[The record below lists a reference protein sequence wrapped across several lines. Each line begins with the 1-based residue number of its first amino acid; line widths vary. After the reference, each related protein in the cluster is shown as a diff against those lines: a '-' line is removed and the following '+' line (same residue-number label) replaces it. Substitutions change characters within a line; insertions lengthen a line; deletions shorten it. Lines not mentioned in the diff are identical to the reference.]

1 MMKVSHLRTMQLICN
16 AYIEELKDSE
26 VHVGLHIL
34 GKAPE
39 GKLLLDCVLQILRL
53 SNGDIPSVFELWAK
67 KYNLTLDDIQ
77 THPDEIYE
85 PLHMTKSQLMEKIR
99 EETRKVI
106 SFAIESMQQEDCIE
120 QIMNIPEAQGSDAG
134 NRNRINCWISLY
146 MS

>member
-1 MMKVSHLRTMQLICN
+1 MGQ
-16 AYIEELKDSE
+16 
-26 VHVGLHIL
+26 
-34 GKAPE
+34 
-39 GKLLLDCVLQILRL
+39 
-53 SNGDIPSVFELWAK
+53 

-120 QIMNIPEAQGSDAG
+120 QIMNLPEAQGSDAWKQESNKLLDFVIHELIPSIHRTSDEMTNTISALSG
-134 NRNRINCWISLY
+134 QYINPDLPVHLIQEAQDCSLQEETS
-146 MS
+146 MALIPGHFHPQPDGI